1 MWRSKQPHRSAYTP
15 TTHKTNS
22 RVLESLT
29 GSSSPRHYVAH
40 GRNTNLRLGYK
51 AVRQTGSLVA
61 AQQPLGGIL
70 QASEHATTHE
80 ARVHVTT
87 FTGQPFCHPD
97 LSTTQASHVLRRL
110 PLHQEHCCGQEPLR
124 SRGANLPREDAHRRT
139 TLPGDSFRWSYCHR
153 GSPGI
158 HGGS

>member
-15 TTHKTNS
+15 TTRKTNS

-29 GSSSPRHYVAH
+29 NSSSPRHYVAH

-61 AQQPLGGIL
+61 AQQPLRGIL
-70 QASEHATTHE
+70 QAW
-80 ARVHVTT
+80 ARDDTRSSGSCDNLHRPAVLSPRPINDV
-87 FTGQPFCHPD
+87 GQSRPSPP
-97 LSTTQASHVLRRL
+97 
-110 PLHQEHCCGQEPLR
+110 PLHREYCCGQEPLG
-124 SRGANLPREDAHRRT
+124 SRGANLPRENAHRRT

-153 GSPGI
+153 VSPGI